1 MKKIFLVL
9 VMCCCVCSLSAQD
22 SLKVDAKTDMLTARV
37 AQLEHDV
44 DYLRCCYDI
53 DRLTFKIS
61 DSSSSIHDNLND
73 LDIYIINKKH
83 KKDYD
88 ILDVHINLYHNHQK
102 LFNAYKSEYDVLKRY
117 VDIIIETNVFRDDE
131 LEVINTSF
139 RTLRFSIDFYEA
151 YIEAYKSKILE
162 YDSKKK

>member
-1 MKKIFLVL
+1 
-9 VMCCCVCSLSAQD
+9 MCCCVCSLSAQD
-22 SLKVDAKTDMLTARV
+22 SLRVDNKTDMLTARV

-44 DYLRCCYDI
+44 NYLMCCNKI
-53 DRLTFKIS
+53 DKLTFSII
-61 DSSSSIHDNLND
+61 DSYTSTQDKLHD

-88 ILDVHINLYHNHQK
+88 ILDSHINLYQRHQN
-102 LFNAYKSEYDVLKRY
+102 LFNAYKSEYDILKIY

-131 LEVINTSF
+131 LELINSSF
-139 RTLRFSIDFYEA
+139 RTLRVSIDCYEA
-151 YIEAYKSKILE
+151 YIESYKDKILE

>member
-1 MKKIFLVL
+1 MKKFLLVL

-22 SLKVDAKTDMLTARV
+22 SLNVDAKTDMLTARV

-44 DYLRCCYDI
+44 NYLKCCYDI

-61 DSSSSIHDNLND
+61 DSCSSIHDNLHD
-73 LDIYIINKKH
+73 LDIYIVNKKH

-88 ILDVHINLYHNHQK
+88 ILDSHINLYQNHQN
-102 LFNAYKSEYDVLKRY
+102 LFNACKSEYDSLKRY

-131 LEVINTSF
+131 LELINASF
-139 RTLRFSIDFYEA
+139 RTLRVSIDWYES
-151 YIEAYKSKILE
+151 YIEAYKDKILE